1 MLCLSGFELCSRWV
15 PEGLEDSV
23 KVNKVLMWM
32 GPEAC
37 VKHEQHPFAP
47 GDKEK
52 LEPLWTFFDNL
63 CSKKEGFHGSWNAA
77 RMTLKFMRQEKGE
90 SVDVFYGRIRDV
102 LHQCEYDPEM
112 AKSLEAETLKYG
124 LTNAKIVEKV
134 YALPK
139 DAGANRVLD
148 TARAEEQAQ
157 THIREVEKIRR
168 DHNPGETKSAEE
180 LKGQK
185 NPYIKKPK
193 DSSDRRTKSQ
203 YNCTRCGRKHSPK
216 QCPAYGKECSKCK
229 RKGHFAEQCRSKKND
244 VSHSKKPSKEQPKSG
259 PKKKF
264 HEATADSES
273 SEADFSEYDTD
284 EVTVQVDS
292 VEAKAEETKC
302 TKTHFAKKLPKHVTK
317 VYLDEDQSPDV
328 LYATVELELPNG
340 STKKLK
346 GKVDTGAQV
355 NLMNYTTFREIFGDD
370 ADRIL
375 QNSHVKLT
383 GYGGKRFKNHGKFRL
398 DCVRH
403 NDVVGRRVEFFVSDY
418 GSNLFSL
425 KFTRA
430 MNIIKI
436 MCEEKDCKD
445 CHGPY
450 DVSEVR
456 DSTEEQEKESAGD
469 TPKYSLKVKKHIEI
483 KNTAQV
489 VKDAHEVFEGI
500 GKLKGY
506 QYQIEIDDKVPP
518 VVSPRFSVPPPMQEP
533 LKTNLDWMVEIDVI
547 KKQQEATPWVSNVLC
562 TPKPNGDIRI
572 CLNPKPLNQAVRRPH
587 HFAPTMEDVL
597 QKLHGCKYFSTLDQS
612 SGYWNIEVHPDSVH
626 LLTFNTP
633 FGRYAYKRLPFG
645 LVSSQDVFQRAVDE
659 TFGDIPDVYCIAD
672 DILVAARTRGEHDV
686 AVNRVI
692 QRCRDSGFRLNP
704 KKARILLDQI
714 NFFGHTLTKEG
725 LKPDAKK
732 IQGIR
737 RLAIPRNKQELQ
749 SLLGM
754 FNYLGKFVPNLAAKT
769 QDLRALVKK
778 NAEFVWEETHTK
790 IFESL
795 KDELKDNMTLQYFDP
810 KKEIVIECDA
820 SQKGLGACLLQDGK
834 PVNFSSRSLIDA
846 ESRYSNLEREMLAV
860 AWAVNHYRQYVYGRR
875 FKIVS
880 DHSPLQQIIKKDI
893 RAATTRLQRLL
904 LRCQGFDFTI
914 EYKKGV
920 EMHISDCLSRCVPP
934 PAPNQGPIFPET
946 NQIGIFEVT
955 AANESDIQKIR
966 SAQKKDPVF
975 QELES
980 LCQQGWPEHR
990 NQVPELAVAYWD
1002 YRHDI
1007 AVIDGIIVKSQRIV
1021 VPQKMRDCLLQ
1032 KLHRVHQGIDKSIQR
1047 ARDKWFWPGMTEQI
1061 RRLILTCPSCL
1072 EHQPRQ
1078 KQAAVIPV
1086 ITTNAMQILGCDI
1099 FHHAGRWYSC
1109 IVDYHTGYPWVQ
1121 QIKNQEADTVIQ
1133 HFQSVCSQFG
1143 YPMEVVSDRG
1153 SQYTSTDFQELCLKF
1168 NIIQKPGTPHSQW
1181 KNGRCENAIGRLKML
1196 LEKSKEEETTM
1207 EDILVNI
1214 RDTPLDANTP
1224 SPYELMF
1231 HRKVKSDLPSI
1242 PLSMFD
1248 STNSINAGHR
1258 SVKHAERTNKSEN
1271 RGEPPRLDQQQT
1283 VMFMKKPQEK
1293 KARWSSGTVV
1303 TVDGQRSYTVEDDK
1317 TGTQYSRDRV
1327 HIKPIPGNSAT
1338 TPTVKGDSKGRE
1350 ESTSVSV
1357 EMPNTKDTASPPKPK
1372 AETPMK
1378 QKAENPS
1385 ESTKTSRPRRVIK
1398 APVRYGFE

>member
-1 MLCLSGFELCSRWV
+1 MPKRLDFNAKKLHHEYLCFKTLAKKVLDCY
-15 PEGLEDSV
+15 EGLEDSI

-124 LTNAKIVEKV
+124 LTNAKIIEKV

-139 DAGANRVLD
+139 EADANRVLD

-168 DHNPGETKSAEE
+168 DHNLGETKSAEE
-180 LKGQK
+180 LKGQRK
-185 NPYIKKPK
+185 PSSKKPK
-193 DSSDRRTKSQ
+193 DSSDGRTKSQ
-203 YNCTRCGRKHSPK
+203 FNCTRCGRKHGPK

-229 RKGHFAEQCRSKKND
+229 RKGHFAEQCRSKKNAG
-244 VSHSKKPSKEQPKSG
+244 SHSKKPSKEQPKFG

-273 SEADFSEYDTD
+273 SEADFTEYDTD

-292 VEAKAEETKC
+292 VEAQAEETKF

-375 QNSHVKLT
+375 HNSHVKLT

-456 DSTEEQEKESAGD
+456 DSTVEEKEESAED
-469 TPKYSLKVKKHIEI
+469 TPKYSLKVKKPIEI
-483 KNTAQV
+483 KDTAQV
-489 VKDAHEVFEGI
+489 IKDANEVFEGI

-533 LKTNLDWMVEIDVI
+533 LKKNLDWMVEIDVI

-587 HFAPTMEDVL
+587 HFAPTMDDVL

-672 DILVAARTRGEHDV
+672 DILVAARTREEHDV

-732 IQGIR
+732 IQGIK
-737 RLAIPRNKQELQ
+737 RLAVPRNKQELQ

-778 NAEFVWEETHTK
+778 NAEFVWEETHTQ
-790 IFESL
+790 IFEAL
-795 KDELKDNMTLQYFDP
+795 KAELKDNMTLQYFDP
-810 KKEIVIECDA
+810 EKEIVIECDA

-834 PVNFSSRSLIDA
+834 PVNFSSRSLVDA

-934 PAPNQGPIFPET
+934 PAPNQGPVFPET

-975 QELES
+975 QELEI

-990 NQVPELAVAYWD
+990 NQVPELTVAYWD

-1021 VPQKMRDCLLQ
+1021 VPQKMRECLLQ

-1072 EHQPRQ
+1072 EYQPRQ

-1133 HFQSVCSQFG
+1133 HFQSVCNQFG

-1153 SQYTSTDFQELCLKF
+1153 SQYTSSDFQELCLKF
-1168 NIIQKPGTPHSQW
+1168 NIIQKPGTP
-1181 KNGRCENAIGRLKML
+1181 
-1196 LEKSKEEETTM
+1196 
-1207 EDILVNI
+1207 
-1214 RDTPLDANTP
+1214 PL
-1224 SPYELMF
+1224 
-1231 HRKVKSDLPSI
+1231 
-1242 PLSMFD
+1242 
-1248 STNSINAGHR
+1248 
-1258 SVKHAERTNKSEN
+1258 
-1271 RGEPPRLDQQQT
+1271 
-1283 VMFMKKPQEK
+1283 
-1293 KARWSSGTVV
+1293 
-1303 TVDGQRSYTVEDDK
+1303 TVEE
-1317 TGTQYSRDRV
+1317 R
-1327 HIKPIPGNSAT
+1327 AL
-1338 TPTVKGDSKGRE
+1338 
-1350 ESTSVSV
+1350 
-1357 EMPNTKDTASPPKPK
+1357 
-1372 AETPMK
+1372 
-1378 QKAENPS
+1378 
-1385 ESTKTSRPRRVIK
+1385 
-1398 APVRYGFE
+1398 

>member
-1 MLCLSGFELCSRWV
+1 
-15 PEGLEDSV
+15 
-23 KVNKVLMWM
+23 
-32 GPEAC
+32 
-37 VKHEQHPFAP
+37 
-47 GDKEK
+47 
-52 LEPLWTFFDNL
+52 
-63 CSKKEGFHGSWNAA
+63 
-77 RMTLKFMRQEKGE
+77 
-90 SVDVFYGRIRDV
+90 
-102 LHQCEYDPEM
+102 M

-193 DSSDRRTKSQ
+193 DSSDGRTKSQ

-375 QNSHVKLT
+375 QNSYVKLT

-450 DVSEVR
+450 DVSEVG

-572 CLNPKPLNQAVRRPH
+572 CLNPMPLNQAVRRPH

-725 LKPDAKK
+725 
-732 IQGIR
+732 
-737 RLAIPRNKQELQ
+737 
-749 SLLGM
+749 
-754 FNYLGKFVPNLAAKT
+754 
-769 QDLRALVKK
+769 
-778 NAEFVWEETHTK
+778 
-790 IFESL
+790 
-795 KDELKDNMTLQYFDP
+795 
-810 KKEIVIECDA
+810 
-820 SQKGLGACLLQDGK
+820 
-834 PVNFSSRSLIDA
+834 
-846 ESRYSNLEREMLAV
+846 
-860 AWAVNHYRQYVYGRR
+860 
-875 FKIVS
+875 
-880 DHSPLQQIIKKDI
+880 
-893 RAATTRLQRLL
+893 
-904 LRCQGFDFTI
+904 
-914 EYKKGV
+914 
-920 EMHISDCLSRCVPP
+920 
-934 PAPNQGPIFPET
+934 
-946 NQIGIFEVT
+946 
-955 AANESDIQKIR
+955 
-966 SAQKKDPVF
+966 
-975 QELES
+975 
-980 LCQQGWPEHR
+980 
-990 NQVPELAVAYWD
+990 
-1002 YRHDI
+1002 
-1007 AVIDGIIVKSQRIV
+1007 
-1021 VPQKMRDCLLQ
+1021 
-1032 KLHRVHQGIDKSIQR
+1032 
-1047 ARDKWFWPGMTEQI
+1047 
-1061 RRLILTCPSCL
+1061 
-1072 EHQPRQ
+1072 
-1078 KQAAVIPV
+1078 
-1086 ITTNAMQILGCDI
+1086 
-1099 FHHAGRWYSC
+1099 
-1109 IVDYHTGYPWVQ
+1109 
-1121 QIKNQEADTVIQ
+1121 
-1133 HFQSVCSQFG
+1133 
-1143 YPMEVVSDRG
+1143 
-1153 SQYTSTDFQELCLKF
+1153 
-1168 NIIQKPGTPHSQW
+1168 
-1181 KNGRCENAIGRLKML
+1181 
-1196 LEKSKEEETTM
+1196 
-1207 EDILVNI
+1207 
-1214 RDTPLDANTP
+1214 
-1224 SPYELMF
+1224 
-1231 HRKVKSDLPSI
+1231 
-1242 PLSMFD
+1242 
-1248 STNSINAGHR
+1248 
-1258 SVKHAERTNKSEN
+1258 
-1271 RGEPPRLDQQQT
+1271 
-1283 VMFMKKPQEK
+1283 
-1293 KARWSSGTVV
+1293 
-1303 TVDGQRSYTVEDDK
+1303 
-1317 TGTQYSRDRV
+1317 
-1327 HIKPIPGNSAT
+1327 
-1338 TPTVKGDSKGRE
+1338 
-1350 ESTSVSV
+1350 
-1357 EMPNTKDTASPPKPK
+1357 
-1372 AETPMK
+1372 
-1378 QKAENPS
+1378 
-1385 ESTKTSRPRRVIK
+1385 
-1398 APVRYGFE
+1398 